1 MICDPRLLNK
11 PYGRLFLDSL
21 PPMARTRDPQQVEE
35 FFTLQAGANPNR
47 STVA

>member
-1 MICDPRLLNK
+1 LLNK

-21 PPMARTRDPQQVEE
+21 PPMARTRDPQLVTT
-35 FFTLQAGANPNR
+35 FFASQTDVAASQ